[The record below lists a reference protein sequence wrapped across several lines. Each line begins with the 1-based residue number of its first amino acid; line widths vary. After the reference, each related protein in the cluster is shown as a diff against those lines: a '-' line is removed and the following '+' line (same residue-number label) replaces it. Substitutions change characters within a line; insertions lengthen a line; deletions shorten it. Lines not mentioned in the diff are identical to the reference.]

1 MAWMGEHHGPDAAT
15 RQVPEAQGGPAWPA
29 VCTHCLHP
37 SSPSIVS
44 CRGQTG
50 EFSGD
55 VMGTATPD
63 FLRSLGFQFRLYSL
77 RAALR
82 GTQEIPIDAQP
93 ATHARPLP
101 LSAPPLTL
109 LTADEPHGHTTV
121 HIRVCFRCCISCGFG
136 QMLMTRT
143 HHCAITR
150 RIFTALEFP
159 PVLSVPHTHFYP
171 SPPPVLLLSP

>member
-1 MAWMGEHHGPDAAT
+1 M
-15 RQVPEAQGGPAWPA
+15 
-29 VCTHCLHP
+29 
-37 SSPSIVS
+37 
-44 CRGQTG
+44 
-50 EFSGD
+50 
-55 VMGTATPD
+55 
-63 FLRSLGFQFRLYSL
+63 
-77 RAALR
+77 
-82 GTQEIPIDAQP
+82 QEIPIDAQP

-171 SPPPVLLLSP
+171 SPPPVLLLVLLTSVGPLTVSGPGGLALFPSCSVTLPILLAPCRPQALFRSHGLLKRAHPQPWYRTPGFVT